1 MRYAPKRAV
10 SQRETAAKPL
20 IKWRKR
26 RGCISFA
33 KSVGETLFGSENY
46 PVRLINPATGR
57 TTVDTAVRSWRA
69 GIITRP
75 NQFVDKCRHLKRIA
89 KHAHL
94 GAEIALLVTSSLP
107 PFVALMTNVVL
118 PAAAKI
124 YWGRISIS

>member
-33 KSVGETLFGSENY
+33 KSVGETFFDSENY
-46 PVRLINPATGR
+46 PR
-57 TTVDTAVRSWRA
+57 TPNEAGQGSQHRRHAAVRSWRA

-107 PFVALMTNVVL
+107 PFVALMTNV
-118 PAAAKI
+118 
-124 YWGRISIS
+124 ISIS

>member
-1 MRYAPKRAV
+1 MRPFLAPK
-10 SQRETAAKPL
+10 
-20 IKWRKR
+20 
-26 RGCISFA
+26 
-33 KSVGETLFGSENY
+33 
-46 PVRLINPATGR
+46 
-57 TTVDTAVRSWRA
+57 TTPYAY
-69 GIITRP
+69 ITRP

-118 PAAAKI
+118 PAVAKI